1 MMLMNNSTNTTGGLL
16 LQTIL
21 YLSNFSDNSPNNT
34 LEDFYH
40 LPIGADTGNI
50 EQKNF
55 LAIFLSVIK
64 ILAEWFNKALAIL
77 IP

>member
-1 MMLMNNSTNTTGGLL
+1 MMLKNNSTNSTGGLL

-40 LPIGADTGNI
+40 LPMGADTGIPTNI
-50 EQKNF
+50 IHGICDYF
-55 LAIFLSVIK
+55 LFVVT
-64 ILAEWFNKALAIL
+64 
-77 IP
+77 

>member
-1 MMLMNNSTNTTGGLL
+1 MMLMNNNTNSTGGLL

-40 LPIGADTGNI
+40 LPMGADTGI
-50 EQKNF
+50 
-55 LAIFLSVIK
+55 IFWDNLLLFSVSVGV
-64 ILAEWFNKALAIL
+64 
-77 IP
+77 